1 MSTFLVYCNFIGGHQ
16 LEYVHHLYVGASK
29 HAENNYIFSVPSDF
43 EKVCNKLE
51 WPEAGNISIKII
63 EDNDI
68 PSKTGGLLRR
78 VYTNCK
84 ALRKYVKRFNATH
97 VILISLIE
105 YIPFLPLFL
114 YSSVKVRGILY
125 RIYLYEWRKEGK
137 IKKALDVIKFKILS
151 KCRVFDSVFILND
164 NKAASLL
171 NKLYSTNKFI
181 YLTDPIVV
189 VDSYKPH
196 NIRTE
201 LGIESGKRIFLHP
214 GGMLRRKGTLEI
226 LNALISLD
234 ENACQKIAVVFAGRV
249 TNEIEKEFRTLY
261 ERAKNRVQLVLMEG
275 YLPFERLADLFETS
289 DYVLIPYTDNSK
301 SSGIIGHAA
310 YYHRP
315 VIVAQGGIIGK
326 IVKKWELGY
335 LLNKADSKSIKEFI
349 KELPCDYNFNEEYVK
364 THSIEAF
371 YTEILKNSQY

>member
-1 MSTFLVYCNFIGGHQ
+1 MDTYLIYCNFIGGHQ
-16 LEYVHHLYVGASK
+16 LEYVHHLYIGAIK
-29 HAENNYIFSVPSDF
+29 HPENVYFFLVPSDF
-43 EKVCNKLE
+43 YKVSNKFD
-51 WPEAGNISIKII
+51 WPNANNISIKVI
-63 EDNDI
+63 DNQDI
-68 PSKTGGLLRR
+68 PSKTGGLLKK

-84 ALRKYVKRFNATH
+84 ALRKYVKQYNATH

-105 YIPFLPLFL
+105 FLPFLPFL
-114 YSSVKVRGILY
+114 LSPSVKVRGILY

-137 IKKALDVIKFKILS
+137 VKKAQDVIKFKILS
-151 KCRVFDSVFILND
+151 KCRVFERVYILND
-164 NKAASLL
+164 KKAASVL
-171 NKLYSTNKFI
+171 NKLYTTNKFR

-189 VDSYKPH
+189 VDSYH
-196 NIRTE
+196 SRNIRTE
-201 LGIESGKRIFLHP
+201 LEIDSEKRIFLHP

-226 LNALISLD
+226 LKALVSLD
-234 ENACQKIAVVFAGRV
+234 EDICQKIVVIFAGRV
-249 TNEIEKEFRTLY
+249 TVEIEEEFRNLY
-261 ERAKNRVQLVLMEG
+261 ERAKNKVQLVLMEG

-326 IVKKWELGY
+326 IVKKWGLGY
-335 LLNKADSKSIKEFI
+335 LLKKADAKSIKEFI
-349 KELPCDYNFNEEYVK
+349 KDLPCGYQYNEEYVK

-371 YTEILKNSQY
+371 YTEILKNS